1 MGRIR
6 KTLAITT
13 TIATGGVPLVRW
25 RSSAEKAAV
34 NQSQLLKEQND
45 LLAKIAQ
52 DAKASPRPPTPVSV
66 RLPHVGI
73 MCCLDCVNLGCDKK
87 MADKIGWTRVASKCD
102 CPDHHGGKRVLTA
115 GST

>member
-13 TIATGGVPLVRW
+13 MVATGGIPPVRW

-34 NQSQLLKEQND
+34 HQAELLKEQND

-52 DAKASPRPPTPVSV
+52 DGKASPRSPASVLV

-73 MCCLDCVNLGCDKK
+73 RCCLDCVNLGCDKK
-87 MADKIGWTRVASKCD
+87 MDDKADWTRVASKCD
-102 CPDHHGGKRVLTA
+102 CPDHH
-115 GST
+115 S